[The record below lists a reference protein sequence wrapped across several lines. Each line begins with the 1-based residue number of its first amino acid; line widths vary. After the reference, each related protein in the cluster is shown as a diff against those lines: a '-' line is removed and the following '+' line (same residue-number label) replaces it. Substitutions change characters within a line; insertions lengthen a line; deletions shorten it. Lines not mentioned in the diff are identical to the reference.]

1 MTRLQTWAVTL
12 GIALVLLGLVMA
24 HEWTHGFSDVRAY
37 ELGLNWSPNRLQV
50 DTLIMRLMPD
60 SLTCGQWYWLDSIL
74 QSRGLP

>member
-12 GIALVLLGLVMA
+12 AIALVLLGLVVV
-24 HEWTHGFSDVRAY
+24 HEWTHKSSQVSAY
-37 ELGLNWSPNRLQV
+37 EQGLNWNPNRLQV

-74 QSRGLP
+74 QTRGLP